1 MCFFTS
7 AEFHLWSLCCCWWK
21 LLPAFQQVREL
32 HPSCI
37 GRYFQQLTML
47 LKSEW
52 HYFHAKKR
60 WNKAAAFIWFLTP
73 VFFFLFVVV
82 FFSWHVQYV
91 NRSYKY
97 LIFHLFNKR
106 HAKHKT
112 AKFLQGSEI
121 LGVLKFRAAAAAGTC
136 IMRVLSTPAG
146 LWIPPGPIILVC
158 LFFLTTSS
166 V

>member
-1 MCFFTS
+1 ML
-7 AEFHLWSLCCCWWK
+7 FHLSWIPSLI
-21 LLPAFQQVREL
+21 P
-32 HPSCI
+32 
-37 GRYFQQLTML
+37 ML
-47 LKSEW
+47 LLVKAFTCFSTGKGITSLLYWEIFPTTDNAFKEW
-52 HYFHAKKR
+52 MTLFSCQEKMKQSCSIYLIFD
-60 WNKAAAFIWFLTP
+60 TC
-73 VFFFLFVVV
+73 VFFFIFVVV